1 MTAYKMPILLAI
13 IIFPIV
19 AFLLTLPYLIY
30 QYRKYG
36 AIPVAR
42 SIIFYSF
49 ILYLISAYFLVI
61 MPLPSME
68 SVKKLTTPTMQLYP
82 FDFIREIISTTHI
95 KITSVASVISFFKN
109 PNVYIALFNICLTL
123 PFGFYLRYYFGC
135 KWYKVVLYSFLL
147 SLFFELTQL
156 TGLYGIYPRPY
167 RLFDVD
173 DLILNT
179 VGGLLGSLLT
189 PIALLILPTRQELDK
204 KSYQKG
210 QQVTLSR
217 RLLTFCID
225 FFFLTIMIVG
235 VKIFTYNTSISNYT
249 FLISLSIYY
258 LIIPIITQGQT
269 IGKRILK
276 ITITSTTTEKTSR
289 KQIASRFLLGYL
301 LFYYQSALINI
312 LNPLT
317 NNTNQVMTILLKKI
331 IFGLLLFKWLNIG
344 SIVLS
349 LFKKDKVFLYERLTN
364 TKNKSTIVYTPQ
376 TDDIEPDNNK
386 GSTEKGEDN
395 VRN

>member
-82 FDFIREIISTTHI
+82 FDFVRQIISTTHI
-95 KITSVASVISFFKN
+95 QITSMSSLLAFFKN
-109 PNVYIALFNICLTL
+109 ANVYVALFNICLTL

-135 KWYKVVLYSFLL
+135 KWYKVILYSFLL
-147 SLFFELTQL
+147 SLFFEFTQL

-189 PIALLILPTRQELDK
+189 PIALLVLPTRQELDE

-217 RLLTFCID
+217 RLLAFCID
-225 FFFLTIMIVG
+225 LFFLTIMIVG

-249 FLISLSIYY
+249 FLISLIIYY

-269 IGKRILK
+269 IGKMILK
-276 ITITSTTTEKTSR
+276 ITITTITAEKASR
-289 KQIASRFLLGYL
+289 KQITCRFLLGYL

-312 LNPLT
+312 LNPLAE
-317 NNTNQVMTILLKKI
+317 NTNQVITILIKI
-331 IFGLLLFKWLNIG
+331 TVICLLLFKWLNIG
-344 SIVLS
+344 SIVLA
-349 LFKKDKVFLYERLTN
+349 LFKKEKVFLYEKITN
-364 TKNKSTIVYTPQ
+364 TKNKSTIMYASLKDSMEM
-376 TDDIEPDNNK
+376 DDNK
-386 GSTEKGEDN
+386 EGIEKGEDN